1 MCVFQYKNL
10 NMMRTEACLLVSRA
24 VAKSALRL
32 ETVQHNLHST
42 ALYRSVYP
50 EGSLLFRN
58 ASQRPFH
65 GCSSGWKNNN
75 IFIRCHFI

>member
-10 NMMRTEACLLVSRA
+10 NVMVTEVCLLVSCA

-42 ALYRSVYP
+42 ALHRSVYP
-50 EGSLLFRN
+50 EGSLLFIRN

-75 IFIRCHFI
+75 IFIKCH